1 MIMGRLFWKLFL
13 ILWLTQITTAVGV
26 GIAFSLR
33 HQLES
38 PPVSA
43 PARQDPERRLP
54 PPPGPHLPIE
64 PLLVGLLASLIFGA
78 LLARY
83 LSKPIRLMRGAFES
97 VAEGNL
103 KVNLAEQLGRRQD
116 ELADLGRDFDRV
128 AQRLQ
133 GLMDDKKRLLHDVS
147 HELRSPLAR
156 LSAAVD
162 LARQQPEKL
171 DTWLERIEREAGRMD
186 KLVGELLAIARL
198 DAEGAAGGETLSLR
212 DFLGALVADAQF
224 EAVLVGCQVELLIGE
239 DCRIAGRP
247 DLLRRAVENVL
258 RNAIRYSPAGSTVQI
273 RVTPL
278 PDSGQVRLAIHDHGP
293 GVPETE
299 LETIFEPFF
308 RSASSDNKGYGLG
321 LAIAKRV
328 IEASRGRIAAGNAE
342 DGGLTVT
349 IELPVAG

>member
-1 MIMGRLFWKLFL
+1 MGRLFWKLFL
-13 ILWLTQITTAVGV
+13 ILWLAQITTALGVGV
-26 GIAFSLR
+26 AFSLR
-33 HQLES
+33 HQFES
-38 PPVSA
+38 PRA
-43 PARQDPERRLP
+43 TELARQDPAQRP
-54 PPPGPHLPIE
+54 PPPPRHGPVPPE
-64 PLLVGLLASLIFGA
+64 PLLVGLVASLIFGA

-83 LSKPIRLMRGAFES
+83 LSKPIRLMRGAFDA

-103 KVNLAEQLGRRQD
+103 KVNLAQQLGRRQD
-116 ELADLGRDFDRV
+116 ELADLGRDFDLV

-186 KLVGELLAIARL
+186 QLVGELLAIARL
-198 DAEGAAGGETLSLR
+198 DAEGATGGETLSLR
-212 DFLGALVADAQF
+212 DFLVALVADAQF
-224 EAVLVGCQVELLIGE
+224 EAGLSGCRVELQIEHDGS
-239 DCRIAGRP
+239 IAARP

-258 RNAIRYSPAGSTVQI
+258 RNAIRYSPPHSVVQI

-278 PDSGQVRLAIHDHGP
+278 PDCGQVRLAIHDHGP
-293 GVPETE
+293 GVPEAE
-299 LETIFEPFF
+299 LATIFEPFF
-308 RSASSDNKGYGLG
+308 RSSGSDNQGYGLG

-328 IEASRGRIAAGNAE
+328 IVASGGRIAAANAAE
-342 DGGLTVT
+342 GGLMVN
-349 IELPVAG
+349 IELPLA

>member
-1 MIMGRLFWKLFL
+1 MGRLFWKLFL
-13 ILWLTQITTAVGV
+13 ILWLAQITTAVGV

-33 HQLES
+33 HPLDS
-38 PPVSA
+38 PPVAA
-43 PARQDPERRLP
+43 PAPQDPARRPP
-54 PPPGPHLPIE
+54 PPPGPHLPVE
-64 PLLVGLLASLIFGA
+64 PLLVGLVASLIFGA

-83 LSKPIRLMRGAFES
+83 LSKPIRLMHGAFES

-171 DTWLERIEREAGRMD
+171 ETWLERIEREAGRMD

-198 DAEGAAGGETLSLR
+198 DAEGVAGGETLSLR
-212 DFLGALVADAQF
+212 DFLGALAADAQF
-224 EAVLVGCQVELLIGE
+224 EAVLVGCQVELLMA
-239 DCRIAGRP
+239 DDFRIAGRP

-258 RNAIRYSPAGSTVQI
+258 RNAIRYSPPGSTVQI
-273 RVTPL
+273 RVAPL
-278 PDSGQVRLAIHDHGP
+278 AEAGQVRIVIHDRGP

-308 RSASSDNKGYGLG
+308 RSTSSDNKGYGLG

-349 IELPVAG
+349 IDLPVAGQ